1 VQLEDVPR
9 EWLLGGVA
17 VSAGY
22 ALLAAARGWLAR
34 LALRRRFARAAEG
47 ERTAAVLLQSAGYA
61 VERAQVSRT
70 YALSMNGEEVVIE
83 VRADYVVR
91 RGSAR
96 YVAEVKTGKVAPSIQ
111 HAPTRRQ
118 LLEYRYA
125 FDVDG
130 VLLVDAEARR
140 VHRID
145 FRGRDKRSFMSWLFS

>member
-1 VQLEDVPR
+1 MQLEDVPR
-9 EWLLGGVA
+9 EWLLGGA
-17 VSAGY
+17 AATAGY
-22 ALLAAARGWLAR
+22 ALLAAFRGWLAR

-47 ERTAAVLLQSAGYA
+47 ERAAAKVLRSAGYA
-61 VERAQVSRT
+61 IEGAQVSRT
-70 YALSMNGEEVVIE
+70 YALAMNGEDVVIE

-118 LLEYRYA
+118 LLEYRHA

-130 VLLVDAEARR
+130 VLLVDADARR
-140 VHRID
+140 VHRVE
-145 FRGRDKRSFMSWLFS
+145 FERRSFMSWLLSSR